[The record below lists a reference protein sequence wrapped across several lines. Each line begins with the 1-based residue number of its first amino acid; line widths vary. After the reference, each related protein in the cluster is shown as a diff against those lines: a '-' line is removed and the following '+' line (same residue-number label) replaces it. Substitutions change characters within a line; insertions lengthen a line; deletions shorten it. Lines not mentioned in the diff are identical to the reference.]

1 VKRKRPP
8 AREPPLPVDVERLR
22 REFPALTAEDLD
34 AYVAVTRRILGAGDP
49 ADRARIT
56 RQTLARG
63 RAARA
68 AEPRDDDERL
78 AVRYVA
84 AVAKMQGR

>member
-1 VKRKRPP
+1 MKRPP
-8 AREPPLPVDVERLR
+8 AGEAPLPVDVTRLR
-22 REFPALTAEDLD
+22 KQFPALTGDDVE
-34 AYVAVTRRILGAGDP
+34 AYVAITRRILAARDP

-56 RQTLARG
+56 RETLARG

-68 AEPRDDDERL
+68 GQPQDDDERL

-84 AVAKMQGR
+84 AVAKMQPTK